1 MTGQGEATGQHNDVS
16 ISVEI
21 RAVNNRFLKIVS
33 RLSDALAS
41 FEPQIESI
49 LRQHIRRGS
58 VQLTV
63 QSRFPSRNEDYRIN
77 TIALRSYMEQAIAVA
92 HELERPITLS
102 PGEFVGLPGVIEEAF
117 GRTELDEP
125 LTMAIE
131 HTIVAAVKDLNAMR
145 RREGESME
153 KQLAATIDK
162 LSVLVEQIRDRAPN
176 VVAEYRVKLENKIR
190 KVLSESHIEVE
201 TIDLLREI
209 QLFADRADICEELV
223 RLESHLQQF
232 RSALKDSESQGRKL
246 DFLIQEF
253 FREINTIGSKANDAN
268 ISVAV
273 VELKTLVEQMRE
285 IVQNIE

>member
-1 MTGQGEATGQHNDVS
+1 MTGQGEATGQHEGVS

-33 RLSDALAS
+33 RLSDAMSS

-49 LRQHIRRGS
+49 VRQHVRRGS
-58 VQLTV
+58 IQLTMH
-63 QSRFPSRNEDYRIN
+63 SRFPSQNENYRLN
-77 TIALRSYMEQAIAVA
+77 TVALRSYMQQAVA
-92 HELERPITLS
+92 VAQELQQPITVS
-102 PGEFVGLPGVIEEAF
+102 PGEFVALPGVIEESVA
-117 GRTELDEP
+117 RTELSEP
-125 LTMAIE
+125 LTQAIE
-131 HTIVAAVKDLNAMR
+131 QTIVAACKNLNAMR

-153 KQLAATIDK
+153 KQLTATIDK
-162 LSVLVEQIRDRAPN
+162 LEIIASQIRDRAPN
-176 VVAEYRVKLENKIR
+176 VVTEYRTKLETKIR
-190 KVLSESHIEVE
+190 KVLGESNIEVE
-201 TIDLLREI
+201 TVDLLREI

-223 RLESHLQQF
+223 RLASHLQQF
-232 RSALKDSESQGRKL
+232 RSAIKDPESQGRKL

-253 FREINTIGSKANDAN
+253 FREINTIGSKANDAT